1 MRRNLS
7 KDTVKR
13 YYFIKVDRD
22 AERKTGP
29 ILTLPRQNEA
39 RALRRGAA
47 GSAKE
52 HPEGHGDRQLEEGG
66 GDQHQG
72 KIPHGGSV
80 ISRVLLPKGD
90 GVLKILRFF
99 VLAGEDVAKHVDE
112 GLHSRVRL
120 PPLPLMNR
128 AKVRARL
135 ATVMMRLTM
144 TPVVTALEV

>member
-112 GLHSRVRL
+112 GIHSQGQ
-120 PPLPLMNR
+120 PGHEHDG
-128 AKVRARL
+128 AGQAAAAAADEQGKG
-135 ATVMMRLTM
+135 
-144 TPVVTALEV
+144 ES